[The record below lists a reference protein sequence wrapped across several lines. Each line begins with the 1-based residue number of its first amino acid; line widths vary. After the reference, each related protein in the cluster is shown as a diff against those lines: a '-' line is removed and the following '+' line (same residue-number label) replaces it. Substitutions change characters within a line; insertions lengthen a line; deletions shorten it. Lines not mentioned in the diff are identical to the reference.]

1 MASRTRKTVAR
12 GAAAANGPAGRP
24 LPGAVPAAPAGWG
37 EVVAASDALAEAER
51 PVEPRVGDLLQH
63 PALGMLEVLDLDDAR
78 VEVRDRSRNRRKL
91 ARAVLEFR
99 LAGERQGKRLLKVKV
114 RRP

>member
-1 MASRTRKTVAR
+1 MTSRFRKTAVRPTPDAGRSASRAP
-12 GAAAANGPAGRP
+12 AAA
-24 LPGAVPAAPAGWG
+24 PAAPVGWG
-37 EVVAASDALAEAER
+37 DVVAACDERAEAER

-63 PALGMLEVLDLDDAR
+63 PVLGTMEVLELDDAR